1 MFKTCISQLF
11 FFFLFSLTKTCGR
24 DRMREWVM
32 RGAVGRAARG
42 AVGEEPSDAPGG
54 LKGAVGG
61 TEPWRKAGDQAEQC
75 EGALAGQSRV

>member
-1 MFKTCISQLF
+1 
-11 FFFLFSLTKTCGR
+11 
-24 DRMREWVM
+24 M

-42 AVGEEPSDAPGG
+42 DVGEEPSDAPGG